1 MESRRS
7 TTHDP
12 LDRHLAARQA
22 APVRPLAQPS
32 HHTEGLSM
40 GLIFRKRI
48 RLTENVWLN
57 VSRSGISLSVRKG
70 RVTVNS
76 RGSLWVRI
84 ARGLTHRS

>member
-1 MESRRS
+1 
-7 TTHDP
+7 
-12 LDRHLAARQA
+12 
-22 APVRPLAQPS
+22 
-32 HHTEGLSM
+32 M